1 MRRKET
7 SEKGVSRREL
17 LKAGGAALGGAAL
30 AGAAAIAQPS
40 RLFAANQPD
49 VRSVNQQTA
58 APPSPEQA
66 REDATRA
73 RRMEWWHAAKFGM
86 FIHWGVYSTIQRHE
100 WVMEDEAIPIE
111 EYMAHAKTFRP
122 KPNAARAWAK
132 LARET
137 GQKYMVMTTKHHEGF
152 CNFATDRTTYCAPK
166 QGPGR
171 DLVAEYVE
179 AARAEG
185 MRVGFYYSLMDWH
198 HPDGARCKTDEDAR
212 KRFVEY
218 THGLVHD
225 IMSNYGKIDVLWY
238 DVDWPL
244 TPEQWESERMN
255 EMVFK
260 LQPDII
266 VNNRNGLRGDF
277 STPEQHVE
285 AAEAGRAWE
294 TCMTLNDS
302 WGYQKADDN
311 WKSAKTVIR
320 NLVSCARDGGNYLL
334 NIGPMPDGSIPEPII
349 QVFSEVGQWMQ
360 RNGHTIYESDLCE
373 VRDSDYA
380 TFTRRG
386 NTLYMHVY
394 FWPGNYVAISGLRTS
409 VKSARL
415 LANDQEVKFTQDKFQ
430 TKLIGLPVSAPDH
443 PVTTIALECESEPTQ
458 DTQYVR
464 INKPRDGV

>member
-73 RRMEWWHAAKFGM
+73 RRMKWWHAAKFGM

-100 WVMEDEAIPIE
+100 WVMEDEAIPFE

-394 FWPGNYVAISGLRTS
+394 FWPGDYVAISGLRTS